1 MREVDAALDLM
12 RKDYKKRMEECESR
26 RLQFEERQS
35 KMREQVIKFEKFIQ
49 ENDAKRLRA
58 EAKAKHERQQ
68 FVEKCKELNAL
79 QQQLQDLELSK
90 EELCSELGERATV
103 NRHLYLHSRLTPTT
117 SCLCFFTLSA
127 SRYIPQTHTHR
138 A

>member
-1 MREVDAALDLM
+1 MREVDASLDLM

-68 FVEKCKELNAL
+68 FMEKCKELSAL
-79 QQQLQDLELSK
+79 QQQLESLELSK
-90 EELCSELGERATV
+90 EELCNELGG
-103 NRHLYLHSRLTPTT
+103 
-117 SCLCFFTLSA
+117 
-127 SRYIPQTHTHR
+127 
-138 A
+138 